1 MGALAATSSTAADP
15 TAIISQFCPAGLGKS
30 ACAFQSNA
38 AARVSALEAFL
49 TEAISTRL
57 IPDPAQSATAQ
68 AIFEADARTNCA
80 TYAANSN
87 TAKKAGT
94 LITAGAGITTA
105 AAMAAGAA
113 AGSVVPVIG
122 TIVGL
127 IGGLFASLFGAGHA
141 KAVAGEQQD
150 ICTAVPAANQVLQ
163 QIDAGLAAGSVTT
176 AQAQSAY
183 SQLQSQ
189 LTSALH
195 QGTTYKQGD
204 ALWAFNLALQCVIA
218 ARLQDLKNRA
228 AAVAQ
233 ASATVAEIS
242 SAVGSLPPA
251 VWLALAAAG
260 VILFL

>member
-1 MGALAATSSTAADP
+1 MGALAATSTAADP
-15 TAIISQFCPAGLGKS
+15 TTIINQFCPAGLGKS
-30 ACAFQSNA
+30 ACAFESNA
-38 AARVSALEAFL
+38 AARVSALQTFL

-57 IPDPAQSATAQ
+57 IPDPSSSASAQ
-68 AIFEADARTNCA
+68 AVLEADASTNCA
-80 TYAANSN
+80 TYAATST

-105 AAMAAGAA
+105 GAIAAGAA

-127 IGGLFASLFGAGHA
+127 IGGLFASLFGASHA

-150 ICTAVPAANQVLQ
+150 ICSGVPAANGVLQ
-163 QIDAGLAAGSVTT
+163 QIDSALASGSMTA
-176 AQAQSAY
+176 AQAQTAY
-183 SQLQSQ
+183 SQLQTQ
-189 LTSALH
+189 FTTALH

-218 ARLQDLKNRA
+218 ARLIDLQNQA
-228 AAVAQ
+228 ATTAGITA
-233 ASATVAEIS
+233 AL
-242 SAVGSLPPA
+242 GGMPPA
-251 VWLALAAAG
+251 VWVALAAAG